1 MKRMWIAFIVVLV
14 GLTVCLPAG
23 AADGAKHTK
32 PYKIAVI
39 IKATDSDFWQYVI
52 IGAVNYGLDNPDK
65 AKISWNGPKSEAD
78 IEKQVA
84 LLEDIISKKPDAI
97 VIASTSS
104 DSTVPALENA
114 IDQGIAVVTIDN
126 KVHSDKVP
134 ALLATNNKVGG
145 ALSAQTS
152 WLPR

>member
-1 MKRMWIAFIVVLV
+1 MKRICIAFIVALA
-14 GLTVCLPAG
+14 GLAMCLPAG
-23 AADGAKHTK
+23 ATHAK
-32 PYKIAVI
+32 PYNIAVI

-65 AKISWNGPKSEAD
+65 AKINWNGPKSEAD

-84 LLEDIISKKPDAI
+84 LVEDIISKKPDAI

-114 IDQGIAVVTIDN
+114 ID
-126 KVHSDKVP
+126 
-134 ALLATNNKVGG
+134 
-145 ALSAQTS
+145 
-152 WLPR
+152 